1 MKQIKGFENYELDV
15 EGKRIWSKRKK
26 DWLRANGNCFELR
39 ARGERFLLTFEE
51 LLVFA
56 EAVEETPEATS
67 DDAFEALRALVYDKA
82 LVCDKEGNVL
92 STKEQ
97 IPLTEDEVISIF
109 GEPDPFDGMPIVWER
124 VSLGR

>member
-1 MKQIKGFENYELDV
+1 MKTIKGFENYELDV
-15 EGKRIWSKRKK
+15 EGKRVWSKRKK
-26 DWLRANGNCFELR
+26 DWLRANGGCFELR
-39 ARGERFLLTFEE
+39 ARGEKFNLSFEE

-67 DDAFEALRALVYDKA
+67 DDAFKALKM
-82 LVCDKEGNVL
+82 LVCDKQGNVV

-97 IPLTEDEVISIF
+97 TPLTKDEIVGIF

-124 VSLGR
+124 VSLTR

>member
-1 MKQIKGFENYELDV
+1 MKSIKGFENYELDV
-15 EGKRIWSKRKK
+15 EGKRVWSKRKK

-39 ARGERFLLTFEE
+39 ARGEKFNLSFEE

-67 DDAFEALRALVYDKA
+67 DDAFKA
-82 LVCDKEGNVL
+82 MKMLVCDKQGNVV

-97 IPLTEDEVISIF
+97 TPLTQDEIVSIF

-124 VSLGR
+124 VSLTR

>member
-15 EGKRIWSKRKK
+15 EGKRVWSKRKK

-39 ARGERFLLTFEE
+39 ARGERFLLSFEE

-67 DDAFEALRALVYDKA
+67 DDAFKA
-82 LVCDKEGNVL
+82 IKMLVCDKQGNVV

-97 IPLTEDEVISIF
+97 TPLTEDEIVSIF

-124 VSLGR
+124 VSLTR

>member
-1 MKQIKGFENYELDV
+1 MKPIKGFENYELDV
-15 EGKRIWSKRKK
+15 EGKRVWSKRKK

-39 ARGERFLLTFEE
+39 ARGERFILSFEE

-67 DDAFEALRALVYDKA
+67 DDAFKALKM
-82 LVCDKEGNVL
+82 LVCDKQGNVV

-97 IPLTEDEVISIF
+97 TPLTKDEIVGIF

-124 VSLGR
+124 VSLTR

>member
-15 EGKRIWSKRKK
+15 EGKRVWSKRKK

-39 ARGERFLLTFEE
+39 ARGEKFNLSFEE

-67 DDAFEALRALVYDKA
+67 DDAFEALKA
-82 LVCDKEGNVL
+82 LVCDKEGNIL

-97 IPLTEDEVISIF
+97 IPLTEDEVVSIF
-109 GEPDPFDGMPIVWER
+109 GESDPFDGMPIVWER